1 MSGKEDKVRH
11 LENLVFRVN
20 GMSVNQTNI
29 NTLSEIIYNE
39 LRNEENSEYKN
50 NTYIFHLKETIKKE
64 LDSLLKSRKKPEN
77 RSEEFYTCR
86 DEFVKDIKRFLM
98 DLRSD

>member
-1 MSGKEDKVRH
+1 MDKEEKVRH
-11 LENLVFRVN
+11 LENLIFKVN

-29 NTLSEIIYNE
+29 NTLSEIINNE

-64 LDSLLKSRKKPEN
+64 LDSLLKSRKNPIN
-77 RSEEFYTCR
+77 RTEEF
-86 DEFVKDIKRFLM
+86 KDAVSNFKQDVNRYLG
-98 DLRSD
+98 DLRQS